1 MHKLICLTDK
11 NTISQIITTC
21 GNNAKTVRD
30 YTETSNCS
38 VKSFEYCVCFERY
51 RNADIYHCLDACR
64 PVMLHCSLLYLT
76 EIMCAAYLAF

>member
-38 VKSFEYCVCFERY
+38 VKSLNIVYVSNVIE
-51 RNADIYHCLDACR
+51 
-64 PVMLHCSLLYLT
+64 MLTY
-76 EIMCAAYLAF
+76 IIV